1 MQIGFN
7 NDVKYRGKT
16 FHIQT
21 EDHGLKMASIET
33 QIFHAGAIYD
43 TSIVAYKKLLADSEE
58 GEERTKRI
66 RAMMQA
72 NHKLLHKKLM
82 AGEYDKFAGLE
93 PLADGEVSTAE
104 DFVPSQERVPESA
117 HALEKGEG
125 PFPDQDGEGEHVSLA
140 DIQKKLLEDQAKA
153 DAKSESTNPVSEVKA
168 AQDRTTLPSTSSSSL
183 SDRLQVVKEKIKGK
197 KNAKSLSTLPDLPTT
212 GPQAYRGCSPSK
224 EDFAISDLVEIF
236 LAS

>member
-7 NDVKYRGKT
+7 NDVEYREKT

-21 EDHGLKMASIET
+21 EDHGVKMASIET

-43 TSIVAYKKLLADSEE
+43 TSIVSYKNLLADSEE

-66 RAMMQA
+66 RSMMQA
-72 NHKLLHKKLM
+72 NHKSLYNKLM

-93 PLADGEVSTAE
+93 PLADGEVAAVA

-117 HALEKGEG
+117 HALEKGEA
-125 PFPDQDGEGEHVSLA
+125 PFPDQDNGEHVSLA
-140 DIQKKLLEDQAKA
+140 DIQKKLLEDQENAEAASAKPA
-153 DAKSESTNPVSEVKA
+153 TSLGSKLQEKMKKKAKSASVST
-168 AQDRTTLPSTSSSSL
+168 
-183 SDRLQVVKEKIKGK
+183 I
-197 KNAKSLSTLPDLPTT
+197 PDFPMD
-212 GPQAYRGCSPSK
+212 GPEAYRGCSPSK

>member
-7 NDVKYRGKT
+7 NDVQYRGKT

-21 EDHGLKMASIET
+21 EDHGVKMASIET

-43 TSIVAYKKLLADSEE
+43 TSIVSYKKLLADSEE
-58 GEERTKRI
+58 GDERIKRI
-66 RAMMQA
+66 RNMMQA
-72 NHKLLHKKLM
+72 NHKSLYNKLK

-93 PLADGEVSTAE
+93 PLEGGEVEVE

-117 HALEKGEG
+117 HAFEKGEG
-125 PFPDQDGEGEHVSLA
+125 DFPEQQEGEHVSLA
-140 DIQKKLLEDQAKA
+140 DIQKKLLEDQEAA
-153 DAKSESTNPVSEVKA
+153 DRKSDAESTNPTSA
-168 AQDRTTLPSTSSSSL
+168 TQATTSSSL
-183 SDRLQVVKEKIKGK
+183 SDKLQVVKEKIKEK
-197 KNAKSLSTLPDLPTT
+197 KNTKSLPSFDLPTT
-212 GPQAYRGCSPSK
+212 GPPAYRGCSPSK